1 VVNYSDAV
9 VVGDLVVRRGRTEI
23 LRGVDARIPEGQVVG
38 LLGPSGAGKTTL
50 MRAIIGAQRMASGTV
65 LVFGRPAGHRSL
77 RRELGYMAQSS
88 AIYDDLT
95 VEQNFDYFR
104 RVLGAPKTD
113 VDRVVAEVG
122 LGPVRGNLA
131 ARLSGGQRSRVSLGI
146 ALLGSPR
153 MLVLDEP
160 TVGLDPVL
168 REELWGLFARL
179 AEAGTTL
186 LVSSH
191 VMDEARRCDRL
202 LLVRE
207 GRIIADDTPD
217 GLLAATGASDHD
229 EAFLRLVER
238 DVASR
243 RDTASDTASDAEG
256 AA

>member
-1 VVNYSDAV
+1 MTGELDAV
-9 VVGDLVVRRGRTEI
+9 VASGLVVRRGRTEV
-23 LRGVDARIPEGQVVG
+23 LRGVDARIPAGQVVG

-50 MRAIIGAQRMASGTV
+50 LRAIVGAQRTASGTV
-65 LVFGRPAGHRSL
+65 EIFGLPAGHRAL

-88 AIYDDLT
+88 AVYDDLT
-95 VEQNFDYFR
+95 VEQNLDYFR
-104 RVLGAPKTD
+104 RVLGAAKTD
-113 VDRVVAEVG
+113 VDRVVNEVG
-122 LGPVRGNLA
+122 LGAVRRNLI

-146 ALLGSPR
+146 ALLGTPR
-153 MLVLDEP
+153 LLVLDEP

-179 AEAGTTL
+179 AAGGATL

-207 GRIIADDTPD
+207 GRIIADDTPA

-229 EAFLRLVER
+229 EAFLRLVKR
-238 DVASR
+238 DG
-243 RDTASDTASDAEG
+243 G

>member
-1 VVNYSDAV
+1 MNYLDAV
-9 VVGDLVVRRGRTEI
+9 VARQLVVRRGRSEI
-23 LRGVDARIPEGQVVG
+23 LHGVDVHVPAGQVVG

-50 MRAIIGAQRMASGTV
+50 MRAIVGAQRTSSGTIE
-65 LVFGRPAGHRSL
+65 VFGRPAGHRSL
-77 RRELGYMAQSS
+77 RRELGYMAQST

-95 VEQNFDYFR
+95 VEQNLDYFR
-104 RVLGAPKTD
+104 RVLGAPTSD

-122 LGPVRGNLA
+122 LGSVRRNLG

-146 ALLGSPR
+146 ALLGAPR
-153 MLVLDEP
+153 LLVLDEP

-168 REELWGLFARL
+168 REELWTLFARL
-179 AEAGTTL
+179 AASGTTL

-202 LLVRE
+202 RLMRD

-217 GLLAATGASDHD
+217 GLLAATAASDHD

-238 DVASR
+238 DDAMR
-243 RDTASDTASDAEG
+243 REEG

>member
-1 VVNYSDAV
+1 
-9 VVGDLVVRRGRTEI
+9 
-23 LRGVDARIPEGQVVG
+23 
-38 LLGPSGAGKTTL
+38 
-50 MRAIIGAQRMASGTV
+50 MASGTV

>member
-1 VVNYSDAV
+1 MNYSAAV
-9 VVGDLVVRRGRTEI
+9 VVTGLVVRRGRSET
-23 LRGVDARIPEGQVVG
+23 LHGVDARIPEGQVVG

-50 MRAIIGAQRMASGTV
+50 MRTIIGAQRTASGTV
-65 LVFGRPAGHRSL
+65 EVFGRRAGHAAL

-95 VEQNFDYFR
+95 VEQNLDYFR
-104 RVLGAPKTD
+104 RVLGASKTD
-113 VDRVVAEVG
+113 VARVVDEVG
-122 LGPVRGNLA
+122 LGSVSRNLA
-131 ARLSGGQRSRVSLGI
+131 AQLSGGQRSRVSLGI
-146 ALLGSPR
+146 ALLGTPR
-153 MLVLDEP
+153 LLVLDEP

-179 AEAGTTL
+179 AEMGTTL

-202 LLVRE
+202 LLVRD
-207 GRIIADDTPD
+207 GRIIADETPD
-217 GLLAATGASDHD
+217 GLLAVTGASDHD

-238 DVASR
+238 DIAEAR
-243 RDTASDTASDAEG
+243 KTQTGTEG

>member
-1 VVNYSDAV
+1 MNYSAAV
-9 VVGDLVVRRGRTEI
+9 VVSDLVVRRGRSDI
-23 LRGVDARIPEGQVVG
+23 LRGVDAHIPEGQVVG

-50 MRAIIGAQRMASGTV
+50 MRTIIGAQRTASGTV
-65 LVFGRPAGHRSL
+65 DVFGRPAGHATL

-95 VEQNFDYFR
+95 VEQNLDYFR

-113 VDRVVAEVG
+113 AARVVDEVG
-122 LGPVRGNLA
+122 LGSVRRNLA
-131 ARLSGGQRSRVSLGI
+131 AQLSGGQRSRVSLGI
-146 ALLGSPR
+146 ALLGAPR
-153 MLVLDEP
+153 LLVLDEP

-179 AEAGTTL
+179 AETGTTL

-202 LLVRE
+202 LLVRD
-207 GRIIADDTPD
+207 GRIIADETPD
-217 GLLAATGASDHD
+217 GLLAVTGASDHD

-238 DVASR
+238 DIAAGS
-243 RDTASDTASDAEG
+243 EG

>member
-1 VVNYSDAV
+1 MNYSPAV
-9 VVGDLVVRRGRTEI
+9 VVNDLVVRHGRSDI
-23 LRGVDARIPEGQVVG
+23 LRGVDAHIPEGQVVG

-50 MRAIIGAQRMASGTV
+50 TRTIIGAQRTASGTA
-65 LVFGRPAGHRSL
+65 LVFGRPAGHAAL

-95 VEQNFDYFR
+95 VEQNLDYFR

-113 VDRVVAEVG
+113 VARVVDEVG
-122 LGPVRGNLA
+122 LGSVSRNLA
-131 ARLSGGQRSRVSLGI
+131 AQLSGGQRSRVSLGI
-146 ALLGSPR
+146 ALLGTPR
-153 MLVLDEP
+153 LLVLDEP

-168 REELWGLFARL
+168 REELWSLFARL
-179 AEAGTTL
+179 AETGTTL

-202 LLVRE
+202 LLVRD
-207 GRIIADDTPD
+207 GRIIADETPD
-217 GLLAATGASDHD
+217 GLLAVTGASDHD

-238 DVASR
+238 DIAAG
-243 RDTASDTASDAEG
+243 TEG

>member
-50 MRAIIGAQRMASGTV
+50 MRAIIGAQRTASGTV

-243 RDTASDTASDAEG
+243 RDTASDTEG

>member
-1 VVNYSDAV
+1 VVNYSEAV
-9 VVGDLVVRRGRTEI
+9 VATDLVVRRGRTEI
-23 LRGVDARIPEGQVVG
+23 LHGVDARIPAGQVVG

-50 MRAIIGAQRMASGTV
+50 MRAIIGAQRTASGTV
-65 LVFGRPAGHRSL
+65 EVFGRPAGHRTL
-77 RRELGYMAQSS
+77 RHELGYMAQSS

-95 VEQNFDYFR
+95 VEQNLDYFR
-104 RVLGAPKTD
+104 RVLGAPRTD

-122 LGPVRGNLA
+122 LGSVRRHLA
-131 ARLSGGQRSRVSLGI
+131 AKLSGGQRSRTSLGI
-146 ALLGSPR
+146 ALLGTPR
-153 MLVLDEP
+153 LLVLDEP

-168 REELWGLFARL
+168 REELWSLFARL
-179 AEAGTTL
+179 AAAGTTL

-217 GLLAATGASDHD
+217 GLLAATGATDHD

-238 DVASR
+238 DAASR
-243 RDTASDTASDAEG
+243 GDAASEG